1 MNQKVDGE
9 RMKKGYKE
17 KRFAIGV
24 IYHIFTFCFACVM
37 IYPLVWMV
45 LSSFKDTNEII
56 RTASE
61 LIPRHFS
68 LENYKV
74 GWQGFAGYNFGTFF
88 KNSFVIAG
96 LSTIGA
102 VASSAVGVYTLVETA
117 KANGLAPMKYI
128 KYILSDMPGSAF
140 LEHPEYLDDYLPWN
154 PLVKE
159 FCR

>member
-88 KNSFVIAG
+88 KNSFVRRFIHHR
-96 LSTIGA
+96 
-102 VASSAVGVYTLVETA
+102 SSG
-117 KANGLAPMKYI
+117 
-128 KYILSDMPGSAF
+128 F
-140 LEHPEYLDDYLPWN
+140 LCCDRIRLRKN
-154 PLVKE
+154 
-159 FCR
+159 

>member
-88 KNSFVIAG
+88 KNSV
-96 LSTIGA
+96 TERCT
-102 VASSAVGVYTLVETA
+102 ASPRRYS
-117 KANGLAPMKYI
+117 
-128 KYILSDMPGSAF
+128 
-140 LEHPEYLDDYLPWN
+140 
-154 PLVKE
+154 
-159 FCR
+159 R

>member
-68 LENYKV
+68 LENYRV
-74 GWQGFAGYNFGTFF
+74 GWQDR
-88 KNSFVIAG
+88 KSV
-96 LSTIGA
+96 
-102 VASSAVGVYTLVETA
+102 V
-117 KANGLAPMKYI
+117 
-128 KYILSDMPGSAF
+128 
-140 LEHPEYLDDYLPWN
+140 
-154 PLVKE
+154 
-159 FCR
+159 

>member
-17 KRFAIGV
+17 KKICYRV

-61 LIPRHFS
+61 LIPRDTS
-68 LENYKV
+68 L
-74 GWQGFAGYNFGTFF
+74 WRT
-88 KNSFVIAG
+88 
-96 LSTIGA
+96 T
-102 VASSAVGVYTLVETA
+102 
-117 KANGLAPMKYI
+117 
-128 KYILSDMPGSAF
+128 
-140 LEHPEYLDDYLPWN
+140 
-154 PLVKE
+154 
-159 FCR
+159 R

>member
-1 MNQKVDGE
+1 M
-9 RMKKGYKE
+9 
-17 KRFAIGV
+17 

-68 LENYKV
+68 LEEL
-74 GWQGFAGYNFGTFF
+74 QGRLAGIAGYNFGTFF

-96 LSTIGA
+96 LSTIGQW
-102 VASSAVGVYTLVETA
+102 
-117 KANGLAPMKYI
+117 
-128 KYILSDMPGSAF
+128 
-140 LEHPEYLDDYLPWN
+140 LP
-154 PLVKE
+154 LL
-159 FCR
+159 

>member
-68 LENYKV
+68 CLLY
-74 GWQGFAGYNFGTFF
+74 T
-88 KNSFVIAG
+88 SP
-96 LSTIGA
+96 SPRDRTRSRMP
-102 VASSAVGVYTLVETA
+102 SSA
-117 KANGLAPMKYI
+117 
-128 KYILSDMPGSAF
+128 
-140 LEHPEYLDDYLPWN
+140 
-154 PLVKE
+154 
-159 FCR
+159 